1 MLLAVLALL
10 AALGAVLNV
19 LGTLISVNTFFFTAA
34 AAFLAGFV
42 VVSYGMRAGTLY
54 FFVCLSLDFLLNP
67 NKLHFFLYMALAG
80 YILLA
85 EGSFRVLEHR
95 SQAGDAARR
104 TETRKSSFVLE
115 HGSLDGGSAKKKMR
129 LHRGIRL
136 VLFFALYLPVLLWMP
151 GLLLEGSRWANFLES
166 AWFLPVMAVAGIPLW
181 LVYDLAY
188 FVAKKWFYARF
199 GRLFPR
205 GK

>member
-67 NKLHFFLYMALAG
+67 NKLHFFLYAALAG

-95 SQAGDAARR
+95 SPAGRR
-104 TETRKSSFVLE
+104 TDTGKSSFAPE
-115 HGSLDGGSAKKKMR
+115 HGSPDGDSAKKKMR

-136 VLFFALYLPVLLWMP
+136 VLFFALYLPVLLW
-151 GLLLEGSRWANFLES
+151 
-166 AWFLPVMAVAGIPLW
+166 LPVLTES
-181 LVYDLAY
+181 
-188 FVAKKWFYARF
+188 
-199 GRLFPR
+199 
-205 GK
+205 